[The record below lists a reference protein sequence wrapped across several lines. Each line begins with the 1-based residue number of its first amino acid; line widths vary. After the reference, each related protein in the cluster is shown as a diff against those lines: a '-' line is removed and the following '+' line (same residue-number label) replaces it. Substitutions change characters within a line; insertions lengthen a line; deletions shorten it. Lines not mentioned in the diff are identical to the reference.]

1 MLVTHLNLSF
11 IWALI
16 QRDRHCL
23 KCNFRHVVNYG
34 FEFCGARRL
43 NGNMGNILCARTIG
57 STREQSER
65 TDGRLWRTSR
75 VEWSLPAPRKYLMNC
90 LEAGWVSL
98 GAEVTQSEG
107 PDESVWCHSCYQTVH
122 PPTKKAF
129 KHISS
134 TKSKPHCLTSI
145 KAIRNSQRRKQSTF
159 NCQHELIHGL
169 FFLSLVQRLPLHG
182 LRWGLMFIRAYYLN
196 VEGAPL
202 KNAGNENVVKS
213 LF

>member
-16 QRDRHCL
+16 QGDSHCL

-43 NGNMGNILCARTIG
+43 NGNMGNARVRPLPKQQCT
-57 STREQSER
+57 QR
-65 TDGRLWRTSR
+65 TLRLHLRTKWRDGRLRRTSR
-75 VEWSLPAPRKYLMNC
+75 VEWSLPAPCKYLMNC
-90 LEAGWVSL
+90 LEVGWVSL

-134 TKSKPHCLTSI
+134 TKSKPRCLTSI
-145 KAIRNSQRRKQSTF
+145 KPIKNSQRRKQSTF
-159 NCQHELIHGL
+159 NCQHELIHSL
-169 FFLSLVQRLPLHG
+169 FFSL
-182 LRWGLMFIRAYYLN
+182 
-196 VEGAPL
+196 
-202 KNAGNENVVKS
+202 
-213 LF
+213 